1 MNADDYLDGFADIA
15 NILQGLDETKESEE
29 LWDRYFFSLL
39 VVSRM
44 LGVQVTIHGQIKPT
58 SSV

>member
-15 NILQGLDETKESEE
+15 NILQGLDETKESGE

-44 LGVQVTIHGQIKPT
+44 LGVQVTIHG
-58 SSV
+58 